1 MRAVGGV
8 LLLALL
14 AGCGGKGVKPG
25 APAASAAAPAVAA
38 PRAAPVRSRVS
49 SSEDVPLACRQVREH
64 RDEDYTPGGLYAP
77 GVSDSAPG
85 HSLDITGIPEPDP
98 KPEPAAAYGNR
109 SPYTVLGK
117 AYRVLPSADGYV
129 ERGTASWYGQK
140 FHGRQTSSREIYDM
154 CSFTAAHKTLPLPSY
169 VRVTRLDTGRSVVV
183 RVNDRG
189 PFHAGRVID
198 LSFAAAVK
206 LGLDRSGTAP
216 VEVRAL
222 PGGAR
227 LAGSAPP
234 RGERGLSLRV
244 EQVSPRA
251 AAPSAATGDRQI
263 VQVGAYR
270 EKDTARRIA
279 RQLKEAGIDDVDVAD
294 VAVQG
299 GVVWRVRIGPIKA
312 AAVADV
318 LGRLRG
324 LGLPEPR
331 VFSE

>member
-1 MRAVGGV
+1 
-8 LLLALL
+8 
-14 AGCGGKGVKPG
+14 
-25 APAASAAAPAVAA
+25 
-38 PRAAPVRSRVS
+38 VRSSVS
-49 SSEDVPLACRQVREH
+49 STEGVPLACRQVREH

-77 GVSDSAPG
+77 GVRDSAPG
-85 HSLDITGIPEPDP
+85 QSLDISGIPEPTP

-117 AYRVLPSADGYV
+117 AYRVLPSAEGYA

-169 VRVTRLDTGRSVVV
+169 VRVTRLDNGRSVVV

-227 LAGSAPP
+227 LGATPSRASSDRAASAARAPS
-234 RGERGLSLRV
+234 GTS
-244 EQVSPRA
+244 SPRA
-251 AAPSAATGDRQI
+251 SGPQI

-270 EKDTARRIA
+270 DKGNARRIA
-279 RQLKEAGIDDVDVAD
+279 RQLQDAGIDDVDVDD

-299 GVVWRVRIGPIKA
+299 GKLWRVRIGPVKA
-312 AAVADV
+312 ARLDDV
-318 LGRLRG
+318 LAKIHG
-324 LGLPEPR
+324 LGLPAPR